1 MTPLATSI
9 KPPDQLVRS
18 TCPLCGFDQPR
29 GQRGSVVR
37 CSGCSL
43 GIRVG
48 GLANERSTRA
58 DHQDTWS
65 RPRAVRY
72 FDRIAA
78 YIQLTPDARREK
90 NLLAVG
96 SEIEGA
102 VAEATAR
109 GYHTTVVEAAEFPS
123 VAGTFDVCILG
134 DAIECTA
141 DPLAMAVHAWD
152 LLAPGGTLFISL
164 HSGGGLSEHL
174 LSFDRHTAESLLVRA
189 GFDQVR
195 IDAHDGIMA
204 LARRTAEGPID
215 RRCPV
220 LSVVMPVFNERAT
233 FAEVATQL
241 LAKRLTG
248 YKLELIIIE
257 SNSTDGTREEV
268 RRFEHDPRVTVI
280 YEDRPRGKGHAVR
293 AGLARATGDF
303 VLIQDADLEYDLND
317 YERLLEPLRTY
328 RHALVLGSRHAANA
342 SSWQLR
348 QFAEQP
354 ALSRIMNV
362 AHVGFTWFF
371 DAVYGTRLRDPFTMY
386 KVFRRDC
393 LSGLTFESNRFDF
406 DWELL
411 AKLVRAG
418 YTPVEIPVR
427 YHSRSYREGKKIRFW
442 HDPITWVRACLKYR
456 FVRLEKR

>member
-1 MTPLATSI
+1 MATSI
-9 KPPDQLVRS
+9 EPPDHLVRS

-29 GQRGSVVR
+29 ARRGSVIR
-37 CSGCSL
+37 CAGCSL
-43 GIRVG
+43 GIRGEGIAHGRSPHVAQQDAWG
-48 GLANERSTRA
+48 GRKVA
-58 DHQDTWS
+58 Q
-65 RPRAVRY
+65 Y
-72 FDRIAA
+72 FDRLAA
-78 YIQLTPDARREK
+78 YGNRTPEAHRDK
-90 NLLAVG
+90 TVLLVG
-96 SEIEGA
+96 SELAAA
-102 VAEATAR
+102 VSEAGAR
-109 GYHTTVVEAAEFPS
+109 GYHATAIDPEDLPTA
-123 VAGTFDVCILG
+123 AGTFNVCVLADVV
-134 DAIECTA
+134 ECTL
-141 DPLAMAVHAWD
+141 DPLTMAVQAWD
-152 LLAPGGTLFISL
+152 RLAPGGTLLVTF
-164 HSGGGLSEHL
+164 HARGNADHL

-195 IDAHDGIMA
+195 IDTTDGVVA

-233 FAEVATQL
+233 FAEVAAQL
-241 LAKRLTG
+241 LSKRLTG

-268 RRFEHDPRVTVI
+268 RRFENDPRVTVI

-303 VLIQDADLEYDLND
+303 VLIQDADLEYDLDD
-317 YERLLEPLRTY
+317 YERLLEPLRNY
-328 RHALVLGSRHAANA
+328 RHALVLGSRHGANA

-348 QFAEQP
+348 QFEEQP
-354 ALSRIMNV
+354 IVSRIMNV

-371 DAVYGTRLRDPFTMY
+371 DIVYGTRLRDPFTMY

-411 AKLVRAG
+411 GKLVRRG
-418 YTPVEIPVR
+418 YMPVEIPVR
-427 YHSRSYREGKKIRFW
+427 YHSRSYSEGKKVRFW

-456 FVRLEKR
+456 FVRLEE

>member
-1 MTPLATSI
+1 MLPM
-9 KPPDQLVRS
+9 
-18 TCPLCGFDQPR
+18 CPLCGLDQPR

-43 GIRVG
+43 VMRGH
-48 GLANERSTRA
+48 AA
-58 DHQDTWS
+58 DHGQSAHFDGS
-65 RPRAVRY
+65 DARSQARVERY

-78 YIQLTPDARREK
+78 YGNRTKPTALGSK
-90 NLLAVG
+90 LLAVG
-96 SEIEGA
+96 NDRAGIVGK
-102 VAEATAR
+102 AR
-109 GYHTTVVEAAEFPS
+109 GYETTAVDVSGFS
-123 VAGTFDVCILG
+123 MVAGEFDVCVLD

-141 DPLAMAVHAWD
+141 DPLAMVVRAWD
-152 LLAPGGTLFISL
+152 LLAPHGTLLIAFHSTRG
-164 HSGGGLSEHL
+164 SGGHL
-174 LSFDRHTAESLLVRA
+174 LSFDRDTAESLLVRA
-189 GFDQVR
+189 GFDHVR
-195 IDAHDGIMA
+195 IANNDGIVA
-204 LARRTAEGPID
+204 LGRRTVEGPID

-220 LSVVMPVFNERAT
+220 LSVVMPVYNERAT
-233 FAEVATQL
+233 FSEVATQL
-241 LAKRLTG
+241 LAKPLTG
-248 YKLELIIIE
+248 YKLELIIVE
-257 SNSTDGTREEV
+257 SNSTDGTRDEV
-268 RRFEHDPRVTVI
+268 RRFDSDPRVTVI

-303 VLIQDADLEYDLND
+303 VLIQDADLEYDLDD

-328 RHALVLGSRHAANA
+328 RHALVLGSRHADND

-348 QFAEQP
+348 QFAQQP
-354 ALSRIMNV
+354 AVSRIMNV
-362 AHVGFTWFF
+362 AHVAFTWFF

-427 YHSRSYREGKKIRFW
+427 YQSRSYDEGKKIRFW
-442 HDPITWVRACLKYR
+442 HDPVTWIRACLKYR
-456 FVRLEKR
+456 FVRIDK

>member
-1 MTPLATSI
+1 MTPIATSI
-9 KPPDQLVRS
+9 EPPDQLVRS

-29 GQRGSVVR
+29 ARRGSVVR
-37 CSGCSL
+37 CAGCSL
-43 GIRVG
+43 GM
-48 GLANERSTRA
+48 RSDRLVSDRA
-58 DHQDTWS
+58 SLSSQQETWS
-65 RPRAVRY
+65 RPRAARY

-78 YIQLTPDARREK
+78 YGQLTPDPRRDRK
-90 NLLAVG
+90 LLLVG
-96 SEIEGA
+96 SEVADAATEA
-102 VAEATAR
+102 VAR
-109 GYHTTVVEAAEFPS
+109 GYQPTTVDMAEFPAI
-123 VAGTFDVCILG
+123 AGAFDVCVL
-134 DAIECTA
+134 AESIELTA
-141 DPLAMAVHAWD
+141 DPLAIAVHAWD
-152 LLAPGGTLFISL
+152 LLAPGGTLFINF
-164 HSGGGLSEHL
+164 HSRDTAAKHL
-174 LSFDRHTAESLLVRA
+174 LDFDRHTAESLLVRA

-195 IDAHDGIMA
+195 INAQDGIMA
-204 LARRTAEGPID
+204 LARRTGEGPID

-233 FAEVATQL
+233 FSEVATQL

-248 YKLELIIIE
+248 YELELIIVE

-268 RRFEHDPRVTVI
+268 RRFENDPRVTVI
-280 YEDRPRGKGHAVR
+280 YEDRPHGKGHAVR

-303 VLIQDADLEYDLND
+303 VLIQDADLEYDLDD
-317 YERLLEPLRTY
+317 YERLLEPLLNY
-328 RHALVLGSRHAANA
+328 RHALVLGSRHGANA

-348 QFAEQP
+348 QFDEQP
-354 ALSRIMNV
+354 ALSRIMNL

-418 YTPVEIPVR
+418 YMPIEIPVR
-427 YHSRSYREGKKIRFW
+427 YRSRSYREGKKIRFW
-442 HDPITWVRACLKYR
+442 HDPITWVRACVKYR
-456 FVRLEKR
+456 FVRIEK

>member
-1 MTPLATSI
+1 MTPIAASI
-9 KPPDQLVRS
+9 EPPSQLVRS
-18 TCPLCGFDQPR
+18 TCPLCGLDQPQ
-29 GQRGSVVR
+29 GQRGSVIR
-37 CSGCSL
+37 CGGCSL
-43 GIRVG
+43 VMRVD
-48 GLANERSTRA
+48 GLVNDRSAHSDRPDA
-58 DHQDTWS
+58 WS
-65 RPRAVRY
+65 RPRVARY

-78 YIQLTPDARREK
+78 YRQLTPESGRDK
-90 NLLAVG
+90 KLLAVG
-96 SEIEGA
+96 SELAGA
-102 VAEATAR
+102 VAEAHAR
-109 GYHTTVVEAAEFPS
+109 GYQATAVETAAFPA
-123 VAGTFDVCILG
+123 VAGVFDVCVLA

-152 LLAPGGTLFISL
+152 LLAPGGTLFITF
-164 HSGGGLSEHL
+164 HSRGSAFKHL
-174 LSFDRHTAESLLVRA
+174 LHFDRHTAESLLVRA

-195 IDAHDGIMA
+195 IDGQDGIVA

-233 FAEVATQL
+233 FSEVATQL
-241 LAKRLTG
+241 LSKRLTG
-248 YKLELIIIE
+248 YELQLIIIE

-268 RRFEHDPRVTVI
+268 RRFEGDPRVTVI

-303 VLIQDADLEYDLND
+303 VLIQDADLEYDLDD
-317 YERLLEPLRTY
+317 YELLLEPLRTY
-328 RHALVLGSRHAANA
+328 RHALVLGSRHGANA
-342 SSWQLR
+342 NGWQLR

-371 DAVYGTRLRDPFTMY
+371 DIVYGTRLRDPFTMY

-427 YHSRSYREGKKIRFW
+427 YRSRSYSEGKKIRFW
-442 HDPITWVRACLKYR
+442 HDPLTWVRACLKYR
-456 FVRLEKR
+456 FVRLEK

>member
-1 MTPLATSI
+1 MRREAAQHGQSAHS
-9 KPPDQLVRS
+9 DRS
-18 TCPLCGFDQPR
+18 DAR
-29 GQRGSVVR
+29 SRA
-37 CSGCSL
+37 
-43 GIRVG
+43 RV
-48 GLANERSTRA
+48 E
-58 DHQDTWS
+58 
-65 RPRAVRY
+65 RY

-78 YIQLTPDARREK
+78 YGKRTNTTAHNSR
-90 NLLAVG
+90 LLAVG
-96 SEIEGA
+96 NQLAGIVARSRGYA
-102 VAEATAR
+102 TTAVDVAEFST
-109 GYHTTVVEAAEFPS
+109 
-123 VAGTFDVCILG
+123 VAGEFDVCVLG

-141 DPLAMAVHAWD
+141 DPLAMVTRAWD
-152 LLAPGGTLFISL
+152 LLAPNGTLLIAC
-164 HSGGGLSEHL
+164 HSTRSAGHL
-174 LSFDRHTAESLLVRA
+174 LSFDRDTAESLLVRA
-189 GFDQVR
+189 GFDHVR
-195 IDAHDGIMA
+195 VATSDGIVA
-204 LARRTAEGPID
+204 LGRRTIEGPID

-220 LSVVMPVFNERAT
+220 LSVVMPVYNERAT
-233 FAEVATQL
+233 FSEVATRL
-241 LAKRLTG
+241 LAKQLTG
-248 YKLELIIIE
+248 YTLQLIIVE

-268 RRFEHDPRVTVI
+268 RRFEGDPRVTVI

-303 VLIQDADLEYDLND
+303 VLIQDADLEYDLDD

-342 SSWQLR
+342 SGWQLR
-348 QFAEQP
+348 QFAKQP
-354 ALSRIMNV
+354 AVSRIMNV

-427 YHSRSYREGKKIRFW
+427 YQSRSYHEGKKIRFW
-442 HDPITWVRACLKYR
+442 HDPVTWIRAGLKYR
-456 FVRLEKR
+456 FVRIDK